1 MDCGLPLEILLG
13 QGLGLRDPCICGF
26 ALGRHS
32 THEILLERERRQ
44 TQRERQEHEIRIE
57 QEKQRTLQL
66 ETATNKTRNIPLSS
80 VDTDDLNI
88 LIGNF
93 QLGPTQQVDEFPY
106 EVRRTG
112 QDFGE
117 FQWTTRE
124 VVAPNRLVE
133 DEDLSI
139 DAFGRRIRESLENEV
154 PEWRLFDVHEKQ
166 LFFLSVEAQRVV
178 FRGKT
183 DLVFLPSTTGLPQS
197 NLDILR
203 GIRFLI
209 EAKTNHAFAENKA
222 KLINQATAEFILA
235 LAFSRQNIVHACLT
249 TGAAWVFFWLARHEE
264 QMCVH
269 RCELELSFT
278 DGLLHVAELLKQV
291 SPHRLFE
298 VEAVEP
304 IPRGNRRLGAGAGGE
319 GDAGARAGGNAGAG
333 TGTGGRAGAGA
344 TSGHGG
350 AGGHAGA
357 GGRAGRAKV
366 DRFGEG
372 SLSMTD
378 WLVSQEDERI
388 TSEGDLDCED
398 DGLCSDAVTED
409 ELDDYADVAYENWQ
423 RFLRVTMNVAECDFL
438 RPEVTLT
445 SEALASHNKKSL
457 LTPVI

>member
-13 QGLGLRDPCICGF
+13 QGLGLRDPCICGS
-26 ALGRHS
+26 AVGRHS
-32 THEILLERERRQ
+32 THEILLERERILLERERRQ

-166 LFFLSVEAQRVV
+166 LFILSVEAQRVV

-197 NLDILR
+197 NLDIPT
-203 GIRFLI
+203 FLSYSI
-209 EAKTNHAFAENKA
+209 STKSKY
-222 KLINQATAEFILA
+222 L
-235 LAFSRQNIVHACLT
+235 FS
-249 TGAAWVFFWLARHEE
+249 
-264 QMCVH
+264 
-269 RCELELSFT
+269 
-278 DGLLHVAELLKQV
+278 
-291 SPHRLFE
+291 
-298 VEAVEP
+298 
-304 IPRGNRRLGAGAGGE
+304 PRIKPN
-319 GDAGARAGGNAGAG
+319 
-333 TGTGGRAGAGA
+333 
-344 TSGHGG
+344 
-350 AGGHAGA
+350 
-357 GGRAGRAKV
+357 
-366 DRFGEG
+366 
-372 SLSMTD
+372 
-378 WLVSQEDERI
+378 
-388 TSEGDLDCED
+388 
-398 DGLCSDAVTED
+398 
-409 ELDDYADVAYENWQ
+409 
-423 RFLRVTMNVAECDFL
+423 
-438 RPEVTLT
+438 
-445 SEALASHNKKSL
+445 
-457 LTPVI
+457 